1 MLDRNYI
8 LHELRGFIILIR
20 FNHKLLY
27 IYQNELKLKIKS
39 VIISFMKINCINLR
53 KKHTLFISTILSA
66 LLFAITGCK
75 TVEQSKTNE
84 VTLGVITY
92 SFRSMADQSAEA
104 TLKYAL
110 ESGINSLELMG
121 TPVEAYAGK
130 PKSTLDKKAFS
141 KLKRANDLSDDQ
153 KRELEALELKMTSY
167 NKEVVNWRA
176 TVSMDKFAEL
186 RKMYNDAGVTI
197 YAFKPD
203 ALKKHHTDEEIGWA
217 MRVAKTLGASHV
229 TVELPNDPAQ
239 TQRLGDLG
247 EKHDMQI
254 GYHGHTQ
261 QTPTWWDTALS
272 QSKYNGINIDLGH
285 YIAAGNTDAFEFI
298 KKNHDRILSMHIKDR
313 QTPENGQHNK
323 VWGQGDTPIVEV
335 LQLIRDN
342 NYSFP
347 ATIELE
353 YDIPN
358 DSDAIQE
365 VRKSLEYCKNAL
377 K

>member
-1 MLDRNYI
+1 
-8 LHELRGFIILIR
+8 
-20 FNHKLLY
+20 
-27 IYQNELKLKIKS
+27 
-39 VIISFMKINCINLR
+39 MKINQNKNR
-53 KKHTLFISTILSA
+53 SFRISTMLIAFTIALST
-66 LLFAITGCK
+66 IGCK
-75 TVEQSKTNE
+75 ISEQSKSNE

-92 SFRSMADQSAEA
+92 SFRSMPDQSAAA
-104 TLKYAL
+104 TLKYVL

-121 TPVEAYAGK
+121 DPVEAFAGK
-130 PKSTLDKKAFS
+130 PKSTVDQKAIQ
-141 KLKRANDLSDDQ
+141 KLKRSKDLSDNQ
-153 KRELEALELKMTSY
+153 KLQLTELELQVALYK
-167 NKEVVNWRA
+167 KEVVDWRA

-197 YAFKPD
+197 YAFKPN

-247 EKHDMQI
+247 EKHDMHI

-261 QTPTWWDTALS
+261 QTLTWWDTALS

-285 YIAAGNTDAFEFI
+285 YIAAGNTDTFEFI
-298 KKNHDRILSMHIKDR
+298 KKNHGRILSMHIKDR

-323 VWGQGDTPIVEV
+323 VWGQGDTPIDEV

-342 NYSFP
+342 NYTFP

-353 YDIPN
+353 YDIPSGSN
-358 DSDAIQE
+358 AVKE
-365 VRKSLEYCKNAL
+365 VQKSLAYCKIAL
-377 K
+377 E

>member
-1 MLDRNYI
+1 MKTRNI
-8 LHELRGFIILIR
+8 NFKKKQPLFITTILIA
-20 FNHKLLY
+20 FL
-27 IYQNELKLKIKS
+27 IA
-39 VIISFMKINCINLR
+39 
-53 KKHTLFISTILSA
+53 STI
-66 LLFAITGCK
+66 IGCK
-75 TVEQSKTNE
+75 STEKSKISE
-84 VTLGVITY
+84 IQLGVITY
-92 SFRSMADQSAEA
+92 SFRSLADQSAEA

-121 TPVEAYAGK
+121 GPVEAFAGK
-130 PKSTLDKKAFS
+130 PTSSVNREAYY
-141 KLKRANDLSDDQ
+141 KLKRNKNLNEDQQKELTEFDAQISDY
-153 KRELEALELKMTSY
+153 K
-167 NKEVVNWRA
+167 KEVANWRA

-186 RKMYNDAGVTI
+186 REMYNNAGVTI

-247 EKHDMQI
+247 EKHDMHI

-298 KKNHDRILSMHIKDR
+298 KKNHNRILSMHIKDR
-313 QTPENGQHNK
+313 QTPENGKHNK

-353 YDIPN
+353 YDIPSG
-358 DSDAIQE
+358 SDAIKE